1 MPKKRRRLLPLV
13 LALPALT
20 SFSSASADQVVLN
33 GGSVLEGVVLERP
46 VTATAEAAARPLR
59 LLTRG
64 GDELRLSGQDVRE
77 IIASN
82 DTPAAGKYIRYR
94 EATTLADE
102 ALEVAVT
109 HFVHPDGGP
118 RVDLV
123 SAVHMAD
130 AAYFMAVQR
139 WLDGCDVVLYE
150 GVKGKDQSAADFA
163 RTDEAPN
170 PLRALQGKLA
180 GWFGLAY
187 QLEAI
192 DYTRP
197 NFVHAD
203 LTAEEMGM
211 TPASSDAKPDEKPD
225 APGESSEEAAEGE
238 DGSMGRLIR
247 MVKMVEPML
256 ESMMKQGGPQQAMFK
271 KMIAKQLGSADV
283 AGMLG
288 QALPKEL
295 STMLLDRRNA
305 VVIERLKEVRE
316 RQGVRDIA
324 VFYGAGH
331 MADLEKT
338 LVEGLGYRRAGGRWI
353 PAWAMGAAPVKPR
366 PAALP
371 KPAATDGAEK

>member
-20 SFSSASADQVVLN
+20 SFSSADADQVVLN
-33 GGSVLEGVVLERP
+33 GGSVLEGIVLERP
-46 VTATAEAAARPLR
+46 VTATPEAPARPLR
-59 LLTRG
+59 LLTSG

-77 IIASN
+77 VIPSN
-82 DTPAAGKYIRYR
+82 DTPAAGKFIRYR
-94 EATTLADE
+94 EANTLAEE

-109 HFVHPDGGP
+109 HFVHPEGGP

-130 AAYFMAVQR
+130 PAYFMAVQR

-163 RTDEAPN
+163 SAKEAPN

-180 GWFGLAY
+180 KWFDLAY

-211 TPASSDAKPDEKPD
+211 KPASDAKDENQDGSTTKDETEPPQ
-225 APGESSEEAAEGE
+225 PGSGE
-238 DGSMGRLIR
+238 DEGGSMGRLIK
-247 MVKMVEPML
+247 MVKAVAPML
-256 ESMMKQGGPQQAMFK
+256 DSMMQQGGPQRAMFK
-271 KMIAKQLGSADV
+271 KLIAKQLGNADV
-283 AGMLG
+283 AAMIG

-295 STMLLDRRNA
+295 ATMLLDRRNA
-305 VVIERLKEVRE
+305 VVIRRLKEVRGRE
-316 RQGVRDIA
+316 GVRDIA
-324 VFYGAGH
+324 IFYGAGH

-353 PAWAMGAAPVKPR
+353 PAWTMEVRRGT
-366 PAALP
+366 PAVTEGGS
-371 KPAATDGAEK
+371 K